1 VLAAGGKMGGFSAN
15 GGIVTKLRMLSIE
28 RGQAALFQGDGA
40 FAFDTAVALE
50 HLRESDPALARLID
64 AVGPFRMALKK
75 TPSVFA
81 ALAEAIVYQQLTGRA
96 AATIYARVCALF
108 PRGHEGL
115 TAQRILRVSDDR
127 LRAAGLSASKV
138 LSMRDLAR
146 KAVSGEIPTLEQ
158 LRTLSDE
165 QIIEALTQVRGIG
178 RWTVEMLLM
187 FRLGRPDVLPVDDYG
202 IRKGYAMLTRKRTL
216 PKASDLEK
224 HGERWRPYRSVA
236 SWYLWRVL
244 ELEKAPEKLGAAR
257 AAKAETSS
265 NP

>member
-1 VLAAGGKMGGFSAN
+1 V
-15 GGIVTKLRMLSIE
+15 
-28 RGQAALFQGDGA
+28 
-40 FAFDTAVALE
+40 
-50 HLRESDPALARLID
+50 ID
-64 AVGPFRMALKK
+64 AVGPFRMTLKK

-81 ALAEAIVYQQLTGRA
+81 ALSEAIVYQQLTGRA

-115 TAQRILRVSDDR
+115 SAQRILRVSDAR

-146 KAVSGEIPTLEQ
+146 KAANGEIPTLDEV
-158 LRTLSDE
+158 RTLSDE
-165 QIIEALTQVRGIG
+165 EILEPLTQVRGIG

-202 IRKGYAMLTRKRTL
+202 IRKGYAMLMRSRTL
-216 PKASDLEK
+216 PKPQDLEK
-224 HGERWRPYRSVA
+224 LGERWRPYRSVA

-244 ELEKAPEKLGAAR
+244 ELEKAPETRGAAR
-257 AAKAETSS
+257 AAKAQTTS